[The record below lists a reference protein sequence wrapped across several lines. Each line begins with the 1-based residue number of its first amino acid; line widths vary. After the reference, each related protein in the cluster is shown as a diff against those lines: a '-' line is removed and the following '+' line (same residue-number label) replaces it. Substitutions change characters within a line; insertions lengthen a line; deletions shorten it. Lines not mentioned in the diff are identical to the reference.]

1 MTLFPRW
8 NTVTLSTLRFWLF
21 KHHDIRTKLF
31 LESTQNQRY
40 FNVEFDQWTNIDK
53 STLNIR
59 GYHVDQSRD
68 VISTYTNVETTLG
81 VCWDTF
87 RSSVFQISVNMLLR
101 IHWRLSTILK
111 TSEKMY
117 ENVFNT
123 LCIVTK
129 YKS

>member
-8 NTVTLSTLRFWLF
+8 NTVTLSTLRFWFF

-31 LESTQNQRY
+31 LESTQNERC
-40 FNVEFDQWTNIDK
+40 FNVEFDQWTNVYK
-53 STLNIR
+53 SKLNIR

-68 VISTYTNVETTLG
+68 VISTYTNVETTSG

-87 RSSVFQISVNMLLR
+87 RSSVFQISVNMPLR

-111 TSEKMY
+111 TSEKLY

-123 LCIVTK
+123 LCIVIK